1 MNITAETVK
10 ELRDRTGAGMMD
22 CKRAL
27 GETGGDLEKAID
39 CLRKQGLAKAAKRA
53 GRSASEGL
61 VGSLVVKNSI
71 VMTEVN
77 CETDFVCKTDEFQ
90 KFAREITAHIANT
103 NPKDMNALLDS
114 TMHGKKVKDLQ
125 TELIAKIGE
134 NLGVRRFVVKDLNGK
149 NIKHSQYIHPGS
161 KIGVVVIFDDP
172 DGKLTDEAGRNVAM
186 HVAAMN
192 PQFVRKSDVP
202 EAVLAREKEIFL
214 GQLVAEKKP
223 PQVLEKI
230 VAGKLAKYLSEI
242 CLEDQI
248 FVRDPAGK
256 QTVQQMLAGATPKV
270 TIKEFIRYQ
279 VGEGVVKGV

>member
-39 CLRKQGLAKAAKRA
+39 CLRRQGLAKAAKRA

-61 VGSLVVKNSI
+61 VGSLVAKDSI
-71 VMTEVN
+71 IVTEVN

-90 KFAREITAHIANT
+90 KFSKEITAHVANT
-103 NPKDMNALLDS
+103 NPKDMDALLNS

-134 NLGVRRFVVKDLNGK
+134 NLGVRRFVVKDISGK
-149 NIKHSQYIHPGS
+149 NVKHSQYIHPGS
-161 KIGVVVIFDDP
+161 KIGVAVIFDDP

-202 EAVLAREKEIFL
+202 EAVLAREKEVFL
-214 GQLVAEKKP
+214 GQLASEKKP

-230 VAGKLAKYLSEI
+230 VVGKLAKYLSEI

-256 QTVQQMLAGATPKV
+256 QTVQQMLTSAAPKV

-279 VGEGVVKGV
+279 VGEKA